1 MEIVIALIAGLF
13 IGLVLGFVGAGGA
26 MLALPIM
33 IYLLD
38 FTALQATTAAMV
50 VVGLAALAGA
60 RERFKKGEVLVR
72 EAITISSLGLATN
85 VTFSS
90 LAKEFSDSTITA
102 GLAIVLAFAG
112 WSMLLK
118 PFKPGPER
126 RMSTPILVLLALTI
140 GAITGTF
147 GIGGGFIAIPIL
159 VLFYNTPLAK
169 ASGTSLLIIFLNSS
183 IAFLS
188 RFQSWNEVD
197 WHLPVLMAAMAIVIS
212 SMAARLKVSS
222 DILKKSFAL
231 LLFAVALFTLL
242 ETFMISL

>member
-1 MEIVIALIAGLF
+1 MEIVIALVAGLF

-72 EAITISSLGLATN
+72 EAIKISSLGLATN

-102 GLAIVLAFAG
+102 GLAFVLG
-112 WSMLLK
+112 WSMLLE

-197 WHLPVLMAAMAIVIS
+197 WHLPVLMAAMAIVVS

>member
-1 MEIVIALIAGLF
+1 MEIVIALLAGLF

-33 IYLLD
+33 IYLLG
-38 FTALQATTAAMV
+38 FTPFQATTAAMV

-60 RERFKKGEVLVR
+60 VVRWKKGEVLLR
-72 EAITISSLGLATN
+72 EAITISTLGLATN
-85 VTFSS
+85 ITFANF
-90 LAKEFSDSTITA
+90 AKDFSEPFITT
-102 GLAIVLAFAG
+102 GLALVLAIAG

-118 PFKPGPER
+118 PLNPGVEQ
-126 RMSTPILVLLALTI
+126 RMSKPVLVLLALTI

-169 ASGTSLLIIFLNSS
+169 ASGTSLVIIFLNSS

-188 RFQSWNEVD
+188 RFESWSEVS
-197 WHLPVLMAAMAIVIS
+197 WHLPIIMAVIAILVS
-212 SMAARLKVSS
+212 TLAARLKISS
-222 DILKKSFAL
+222 DLLKKSFAF
-231 LLFAVALFTLL
+231 LLFGVSLFTLL
-242 ETFMISL
+242 ETFLISS